1 MNVIHPVLLTLIK
14 AVGSPYYFTEAV
26 LTATIPRIG
35 KTDSWPLQTK
45 TLHLHDNPLPV
56 WIYIPFSRIICA
68 ITVRYKLV
76 IYSCATQYR
85 F

>member
-1 MNVIHPVLLTLIK
+1 MNVIHPMLLTLIK

-45 TLHLHDNPLPV
+45 AHHLHDNPPTRLDLNPV
-56 WIYIPFSRIICA
+56 FPHYLCYHRA
-68 ITVRYKLV
+68 V
-76 IYSCATQYR
+76 
-85 F
+85 